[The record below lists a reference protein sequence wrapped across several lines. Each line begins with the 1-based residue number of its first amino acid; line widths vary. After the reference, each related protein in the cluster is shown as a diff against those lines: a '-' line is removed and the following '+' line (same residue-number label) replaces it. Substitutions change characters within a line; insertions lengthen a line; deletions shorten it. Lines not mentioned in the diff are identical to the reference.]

1 MTNSKVANNEKQA
14 FELSE
19 EEQLLIINRLHQVLR
34 PFLLRRVKSEV
45 EKELPNKIE
54 MVIKVDLS
62 AWQRIVYNGIS
73 ENGILARDPATGKIG
88 NQALRN
94 TVMQLRKICNHPYL
108 FLDYLDPEDMKD
120 NIFRC
125 SGKFELLDRILP
137 KLIKTG
143 HKILIFSQFTQLMD
157 IMQIFFDYRGIKH
170 LRLDGGT
177 KHEDRAKNLM
187 VFNDWNSEEKVF
199 LLSTRAG
206 GHGLNLQVSDTV
218 IIFDSDWNPQMDEQA
233 KDRAHR
239 IGQQREVRVYR
250 LITSTKIEEG
260 IFNKATLK
268 KDLDNKIIQAGMF
281 NDKASDMERQKR
293 LEDLIRKDYAADADD
308 EQDNQDSE
316 IPTDDQINE
325 IIARSQEEYEIFTKM
340 DQERYKIDNRDQRVQ
355 EIIQYTI
362 QEHQRKG
369 I

>member
-1 MTNSKVANNEKQA
+1 MKNEKFHVVLTTYEYILNDKSTLSKIPWQYIIVDEGHKMKNQKSKFALTLGQQYQSAHRILLTGTPLQNNLSELWALLNFLLPKIFASCDEFQKWFDKPLSKMHPMSGNKGNDKQA
-14 FELSE
+14 MDLSE

-62 AWQRIVYNGIS
+62 AWQRIVYNGIQDYGMLQS
-73 ENGILARDPATGKIG
+73 DPSTGKIK
-88 NQALRN
+88 QKALRN
-94 TVMQLRKICNHPYL
+94 TMMQLRKICNHPYL
-108 FLDYLDPEDMKD
+108 FLDYIDPDESAD
-120 NIFRC
+120 NIFKC

-137 KLIKTG
+137 KLIQTG

-157 IMQIFFDYRGIKH
+157 IMQVFFHYRGIKH

-177 KHEDRAKNLM
+177 KHEDRASSLKQ
-187 VFNDWNSEEKVF
+187 FNDWDSEEKVF

-239 IGQQREVRVYR
+239 IGQ
-250 LITSTKIEEG
+250 
-260 IFNKATLK
+260 
-268 KDLDNKIIQAGMF
+268 
-281 NDKASDMERQKR
+281 
-293 LEDLIRKDYAADADD
+293 
-308 EQDNQDSE
+308 
-316 IPTDDQINE
+316 
-325 IIARSQEEYEIFTKM
+325 
-340 DQERYKIDNRDQRVQ
+340 
-355 EIIQYTI
+355 
-362 QEHQRKG
+362 
-369 I
+369 